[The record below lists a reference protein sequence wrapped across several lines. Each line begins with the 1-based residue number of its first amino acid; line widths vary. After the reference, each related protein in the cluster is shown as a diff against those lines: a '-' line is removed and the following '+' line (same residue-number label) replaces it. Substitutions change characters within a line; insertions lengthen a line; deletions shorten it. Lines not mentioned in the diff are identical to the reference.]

1 MRVPIVPFLTPPA
14 SAISHGGWFLTTVDG
29 DRQLPSELAHWDYQ
43 TVLELAA
50 PVSVDRKAVTEACEL
65 EWHTGL
71 AILVLARSS
80 HTNAEIVAQS
90 LDVPARDV
98 FDLAVELSLDG
109 AELGGRLT
117 LETLLIVTD
126 PKPRGPLAA
135 HNPGSILWRHSRWT
149 DLEGVGAQFPT
160 DTVNFSETG
169 RDPRAGWELRVD
181 LTDPDARFMSAARLT
196 LNSGNAAISRMLKG
210 EKDDRTDQLLRTL
223 NWDVTRQLVFLGLE
237 TEEVTSLEVDSDAL
251 SVASVLRNLLATIWP
266 HESVVTLQRWRQG
279 DPSRLETHIQQ
290 HCRLVP

>member
-1 MRVPIVPFLTPPA
+1 M
-14 SAISHGGWFLTTVDG
+14 
-29 DRQLPSELAHWDYQ
+29 
-43 TVLELAA
+43 
-50 PVSVDRKAVTEACEL
+50 
-65 EWHTGL
+65 
-71 AILVLARSS
+71 
-80 HTNAEIVAQS
+80 
-90 LDVPARDV
+90 
-98 FDLAVELSLDG
+98 
-109 AELGGRLT
+109 
-117 LETLLIVTD
+117 
-126 PKPRGPLAA
+126 
-135 HNPGSILWRHSRWT
+135 WRPSRWT

-251 SVASVLRNLLATIWP
+251 SVAS
-266 HESVVTLQRWRQG
+266 
-279 DPSRLETHIQQ
+279 
-290 HCRLVP
+290 